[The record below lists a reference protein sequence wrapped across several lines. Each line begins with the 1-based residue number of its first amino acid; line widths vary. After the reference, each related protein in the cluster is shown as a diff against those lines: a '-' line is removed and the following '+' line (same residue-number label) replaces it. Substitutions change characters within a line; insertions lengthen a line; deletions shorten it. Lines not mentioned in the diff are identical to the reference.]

1 MTAADVLT
9 RLVRPRPARRLRRA
23 AAARAR
29 VELRAVT
36 RNRTSLVF
44 TLLFPVLL
52 LVVFGSIF
60 RGRVAGTSTDFKQ
73 VFMAGIIA
81 AGIMSVAF
89 QGLAISVATDRDSG
103 LLRRLGRTPMPRSAY
118 FIGKIVRV
126 GLTALVEVAV
136 LLAVSAAL
144 FGLRLPGSP
153 ARWLTLVWVTLL
165 GTAACALLAIAYS
178 AVIPNARTATAIV
191 TPPFMVLQFISGVF
205 FPFNELPRWMQTVAA
220 LFPLKWMAQG
230 LRSVFLPDSFT
241 AVEPARSWE
250 HGHIALVLALWCAA
264 GLAGAV
270 LSFRWSE
277 R

>member
-1 MTAADVLT
+1 MTDLLT
-9 RLVRPRPARRLRRA
+9 LIARPLPARRLRRA
-23 AAARAR
+23 AVARTR
-29 VELRAVT
+29 VELKAVA

-60 RGRVAGTSTDFKQ
+60 HGRVAGTDTDFKQ
-73 VFMAGIIA
+73 VFLAGIIA

-118 FIGKIVRV
+118 FIGKIARV
-126 GLTALVEVAV
+126 GLTALGEVTV
-136 LLAVSAAL
+136 LVVVGAAL
-144 FGLRLPGSP
+144 FGLPLPSSP
-153 ARWLTLVWVTLL
+153 GRWLTLAWVCLL
-165 GTAACALLAIAYS
+165 GTAACAVLAIAYS
-178 AVIPNARTATAIV
+178 AVIPNARSATAIV

-241 AVEPARSWE
+241 AVEPARAWE
-250 HGHIALVLALWCAA
+250 HGHIALVLAVWCVA
-264 GLAGAV
+264 GLAGAA
-270 LSFRWSE
+270 LTFRWSE

>member
-29 VELRAVT
+29 AELRAVT

>member
-9 RLVRPRPARRLRRA
+9 RLVRPQPTRRLRRA

-144 FGLRLPGSP
+144 FGLPLPGSP